1 MANTMSQSLDR
12 HPEPAVSGAD
22 LRAADNAAAEQ
33 SSGSHGRSVAGPP
46 TGRLIGVDIARGL
59 ALIGMFTQHID
70 VARDDETSS
79 AWVGWFFTE
88 SAGRASVLFFVLS
101 GVSLSLVHRRG
112 SASAMPAALRRR
124 GLLLLVGGLLLT
136 TAFWWPS
143 ILQHYGVMFLLAPW
157 LIRLGPRGLLA
168 VSALGLVG
176 GPIATFY
183 LSRWTGDVF
192 ELPVGETGTWLVT
205 TAWDLLVSGTYPL
218 LIWVGFFAV
227 GILLGRLD
235 LRPAGTAIALVAVG
249 AVASVSL
256 GLIAGSI
263 YSTSGEID
271 ASSDWDDGSLGSDG
285 SGELVEVPELTR
297 ADLETMS
304 IEELDEYAQE
314 IEAVF
319 AKEYLEYEKGYEVD
333 GDWHALADTT
343 GHSGAMGWTLQTS
356 AIAVTVLG
364 LALLAAQWLNTMLQ
378 PIAILGSM
386 SLTAYLVHIVLVNEV
401 WDNHVSEQDWSVVA
415 QEWVFLALVVVMTV
429 TCLLIHRLWRSGPLE
444 RVLKDLTQRPPADQ
458 GTAASSST

>member
-1 MANTMSQSLDR
+1 MADTMSQSLDR

-22 LRAADNAAAEQ
+22 LRAAGNAAAEQ
-33 SSGSHGRSVAGPP
+33 SSGSH
-46 TGRLIGVDIARGL
+46 GRLIGVDIARGL

-79 AWVGWFFTE
+79 GWVGWFFTE

-136 TAFWWPS
+136 TAFWEPS

-157 LIRLGPRGLLA
+157 LIRLGPRGLLT

-227 GILLGRLD
+227 GILLSQQQLGVAEND
-235 LRPAGTAIALVAVG
+235 TQWVVDFMGNAG
-249 AVASVSL
+249 
-256 GLIAGSI
+256 
-263 YSTSGEID
+263 
-271 ASSDWDDGSLGSDG
+271 
-285 SGELVEVPELTR
+285 
-297 ADLETMS
+297 
-304 IEELDEYAQE
+304 
-314 IEAVF
+314 
-319 AKEYLEYEKGYEVD
+319 
-333 GDWHALADTT
+333 
-343 GHSGAMGWTLQTS
+343 
-356 AIAVTVLG
+356 
-364 LALLAAQWLNTMLQ
+364 
-378 PIAILGSM
+378 
-386 SLTAYLVHIVLVNEV
+386 
-401 WDNHVSEQDWSVVA
+401 
-415 QEWVFLALVVVMTV
+415 
-429 TCLLIHRLWRSGPLE
+429 
-444 RVLKDLTQRPPADQ
+444 
-458 GTAASSST
+458 